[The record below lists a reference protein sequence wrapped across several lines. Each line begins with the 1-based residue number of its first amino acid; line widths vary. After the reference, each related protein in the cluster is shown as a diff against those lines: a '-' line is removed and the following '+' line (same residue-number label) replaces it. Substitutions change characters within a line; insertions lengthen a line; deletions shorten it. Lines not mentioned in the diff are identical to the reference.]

1 MSDAGRTET
10 DRSQVAS
17 RARIVTMRVFAS
29 AVSAVGVVLLGR
41 LLLELAE
48 GTLAHELFPD
58 SDGGWAANLA
68 ALVLRFPAPY
78 HVFSV
83 GLILQRRWLSP
94 TWARVAW
101 VCVVSSGLWLGGSL
115 VVRAIVLR

>member
-1 MSDAGRTET
+1 MHDAGRPET
-10 DRSQVAS
+10 GRGNGAS
-17 RARIVTMRVFAS
+17 RARIVTVRALAS
-29 AVSAVGVVLLGR
+29 AVSAVGVWLLGR
-41 LLLELAE
+41 LLLELAD

-58 SDGGWAANLA
+58 SDGGWAPNLA
-68 ALVLRFPAPY
+68 ALLLRFPAPY

-101 VCVVSSGLWLGGSL
+101 ICVVSSGLWLGGSL
-115 VVRAIVLR
+115 MVRAIVLR